1 MTNSKTRK
9 LARTAATAASLRQK
23 DVRIAELEAQ
33 LKQSAFTPSSTDQSR
48 EPKIAALEA
57 EVKNLKIQLRNSEK
71 SRIEVTECLQRI
83 KSTIV
88 RNFGKK
94 AVGRFTKDTLTNTIK
109 KQYEI
114 GIRQNP
120 EGLPGS
126 AEGFQGR
133 VASEPASEDE
143 PDCSTLTTEDSI
155 TSYAM
160 QWQSN
165 FKDDTTF
172 HQDEE
177 HEEAPKA
184 TSTPKCQQQSFHLPK
199 ITSIREISTP
209 DENPDS
215 LTGARA
221 VDYPDHQDL
230 DR

>member
-9 LARTAATAASLRQK
+9 LARAAATTASLRQK

-33 LKQSAFTPSSTDQSR
+33 LKRSAFRPSSSTDQFT

-83 KSTIV
+83 KSTII

-94 AVGRFTKDTLTNTIK
+94 AIGRFTKDTLTNSIK

-133 VASEPASEDE
+133 VASEPTSEDE
-143 PDCSTLTTEDSI
+143 PDCSTLTMEDSI

-165 FKDDTTF
+165 FRDDTTF

-177 HEEAPKA
+177 HEEVPKA
-184 TSTPKCQQQSFHLPK
+184 ASTPKPKCQQQSFK
-199 ITSIREISTP
+199 ITSIDEKATP
-209 DENPDS
+209 DKYPDS
-215 LTGARA
+215 LAGDRA
-221 VDYPDHQDL
+221 VDHPDDQYL
-230 DR
+230 G